1 MKQQFSSKALAAL
14 LCGSAISLS
23 TATIAQGNP
32 TVSVSNS
39 PNPTNPIIVTATR
52 NPTESKDVLADFTYI
67 GREEIEQAAQTSLP
81 ELLQQQRGIQVS
93 NTGGAGNVSSV
104 YIRGTNNN
112 QSLVLVDGV
121 RVESSALGGPIWNS
135 IPLSSIDHIEI
146 VYGPQSTFYGA
157 DAMGG
162 VIQIFTKKGGGPTT
176 LEASAGYGTYGT
188 SITNA
193 SASGTIEGA
202 NKTAFALG
210 VSQENSLGY
219 NSVASNNGCSPQN
232 PNRTCTFP
240 TTNTGYT
247 RLGANGQISQEW
259 AQGQELGI
267 KFLSSRVNWQY
278 PSDAYFDSAYSGA
291 SAPVTNNQ
299 VNNLL
304 VASIYSK
311 NQINQFWQSL
321 VQVANST
328 SSGQNLTGFSNDKID
343 TPDNSYTWQNN
354 FSIGPDILQLL
365 AERRDQYVNAS
376 NSPTGTGGG
385 CGYGGINCAVNQ
397 SRTTDSV
404 AASYQLKRG
413 NNLANASIRNDS
425 ITNYGSKVTGSVAY
439 GYFFTKQ
446 WRANINYGTGF
457 RAPTFN
463 ELYYPGSGNPT
474 LAPETNRNLEAGIH
488 HENNV
493 YDLHLVAYQNKIE
506 NLIQWQPTSSDP
518 YGLWAPANYG
528 LVQIQGI
535 SLGAN
540 ARLGKFIV
548 KASADSLTA
557 IDQKTNL
564 DLPNRARQV
573 GNLGVEY
580 NHNKIQ
586 VGSNITLSGQRYGS
600 PASTSNTQWMAP
612 YALVNLYSSYEFDP
626 QWTVFARWNNMFNS
640 NYQLAYGSNTPGSN
654 VFAGI
659 RYAMK

>member
-1 MKQQFSSKALAAL
+1 MKKQFSNKTLVALICGTAL
-14 LCGSAISLS
+14 TLHAV
-23 TATIAQGNP
+23 AQNNSS
-32 TVSVSNS
+32 VSVINQST
-39 PNPTNPIIVTATR
+39 PMTPVIVTATR
-52 NPTESKDVLADFTYI
+52 TPTEAKDVLADFTYI

-93 NTGGAGNVSSV
+93 NTGGAGNVSSI

-112 QSLVLVDGV
+112 QSLVLIDGV

-146 VYGPQSTFYGA
+146 IYGPQSTFYGA

-162 VIQIFTKKGGGPTT
+162 VIQIFTKKGGGATT
-176 LEASAGYGTYGT
+176 LDASAGYGTYGT

-202 NKTAFALG
+202 NRTAYALG
-210 VSQENSLGY
+210 VSQENSLGF

-232 PNRTCTFP
+232 PTRTCAFP
-240 TTNTGYT
+240 TVNNGFT

-259 AQGQELGI
+259 AQGQELGL
-267 KFLSSRVNWQY
+267 KLLATRVNWQY
-278 PSDAYFDSAYSGA
+278 PSDAYYDSAYVA
-291 SAPVTNNQ
+291 TSAPTQNNQ

-311 NQINQFWQSL
+311 NQINQYWQSI
-321 VQVANST
+321 VQLANST

-343 TPDNSYTWQNN
+343 TPENTYTWQNN
-354 FSIGPDILQLL
+354 FAIGSDTLQLL

-385 CGYGGINCAVNQ
+385 CGYGIPCAVNQ
-397 SRTTDSV
+397 SRTTDSF

-425 ITNYGSKVTGSVAY
+425 ITSYGSKVTGSVAY

-474 LAPETNRNLEAGIH
+474 LAPETNRNVEAGLH
-488 HENNV
+488 HENQV
-493 YDLHLVAYQNKIE
+493 YDLHLIAYQNNIQ
-506 NLIQWQPTSSDP
+506 NLIQWQPTTADP

-528 LVQIQGI
+528 LVQIRGV
-535 SLGAN
+535 SLGGN
-540 ARLGKFIV
+540 ARLGKFIL
-548 KASADSLTA
+548 KASADSLSA

-573 GNLGVEY
+573 GNIGLEY
-580 NHNKIQ
+580 NHNKVQI
-586 VGSNITLSGQRYGS
+586 GSNITLSGQRYGS
-600 PASTSNTQWMAP
+600 PASSSNTQWMAP

-626 QWTVFARWNNMFNS
+626 RWTIFARWNNMFNS